1 MVAGAREDIPVREAR
16 GVRRREQPIRLPL
29 AFIERR
35 ACWKSHDLGRM
46 NVSCTGCQAL
56 HWASEPSAKKPQ
68 GGEASYQSCCKRGD
82 ARLERMRQLPEPL
95 HSLMNGT
102 NTQSKAFRKVLR
114 RWNGQFAFTSVKFN
128 MDRRMMDIGST
139 TFQMFQIH
147 GAFYHRQGPLVP
159 GDGRD
164 ALYSQIYL
172 YDPTYAAETR
182 SRNARELDADI
193 VASLTLMLQESNPL
207 IRIYLTARE
216 RFVEISEAESNFRL
230 ILNPQLRLV
239 VERGADL
246 RRENLPTADE
256 VSMILPEEYGSAGFR
271 DIVLASR
278 MNGEDRD
285 NPFTLINPNHAS
297 YFPLHY
303 VLLFPYGDPGWHWG
317 RTLNNREGDR

>member
-1 MVAGAREDIPVREAR
+1 MVAGAGENMPVREAR
-16 GVRRREQPIRLPL
+16 RVRHQEEPIRLPL

-35 ACWKSHDLGRM
+35 ATWKSHDLGRM
-46 NVSCTGCQAL
+46 NITCTGCQAL

-68 GGEASYQSCCKRGD
+68 GGHASYQSCCKRGD
-82 ARLERMRQLPEPL
+82 AQLERMSQLPEPL
-95 HSLMNGT
+95 HSLMNAS
-102 NTQSKAFRKVLR
+102 NTQSKGFRKVLR

-128 MDRRMMDIGST
+128 MDRRMSDIGST

-147 GAFYHRQGPLVP
+147 GAFYHRQGQLVP

-164 ALYSQIYL
+164 PLYSQIYL

-182 SRNARELDADI
+182 SRNALELDADI

-207 IRIYLTARE
+207 IQIYLTARE

-246 RRENLPTADE
+246 RRENLPTADA

-271 DIVLASR
+271 DIVLASW

-285 NPFTLINPNHAS
+285 KPFT
-297 YFPLHY
+297 
-303 VLLFPYGDPGWHWG
+303 
-317 RTLNNREGDR
+317 